1 MLYYKLGE
9 KELKPFIAEGSR
21 RWAQFGADKPVT
33 RKLLIAGLFFAT
45 LFVLLSGLGRSYAP
59 EYVDPKSYIAAA
71 KNAVGSV

>member
-33 RKLLIAGLFFAT
+33 RKLLIAGLFFTT
-45 LFVLLSGLGRSYAP
+45 LFVLLGGLA
-59 EYVDPKSYIAAA
+59 YVDPKNYIAVA